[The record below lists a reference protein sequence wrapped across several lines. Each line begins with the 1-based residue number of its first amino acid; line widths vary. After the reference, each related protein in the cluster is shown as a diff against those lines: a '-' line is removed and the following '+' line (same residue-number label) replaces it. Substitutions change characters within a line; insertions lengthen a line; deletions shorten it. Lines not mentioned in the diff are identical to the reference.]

1 MVLSDVRQS
10 IKINWKHVRYLIVL
24 LQISKLNIL
33 LEKNLKCI
41 SRVASPKILILGVPA
56 VVQWVKNPIAA
67 AWATAEVWVW
77 SPAWCNGLKDPVLLQ
92 LWLGGIQSLAQ
103 GVWPLRGKKKKK
115 NLTLKYPK
123 SWSGYGGY
131 RGVHTCKKFI
141 KYYIYD
147 YCICVCA

>member
-67 AWATAEVWVW
+67 AWATAEVWV
-77 SPAWCNGLKDPVLLQ
+77 
-92 LWLGGIQSLAQ
+92 
-103 GVWPLRGKKKKK
+103 
-115 NLTLKYPK
+115 
-123 SWSGYGGY
+123 
-131 RGVHTCKKFI
+131 
-141 KYYIYD
+141 
-147 YCICVCA
+147 